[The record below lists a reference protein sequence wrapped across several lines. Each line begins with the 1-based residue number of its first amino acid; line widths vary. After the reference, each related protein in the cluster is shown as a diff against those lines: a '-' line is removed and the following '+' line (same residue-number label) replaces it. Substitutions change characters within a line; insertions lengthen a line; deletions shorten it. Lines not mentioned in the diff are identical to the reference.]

1 MTPLAINWPVTKA
14 IFVTEVNM
22 PLSAIGQTS
31 EAYAGATTTYVP
43 SICYQS
49 VKTQSPFIP
58 EATIPVRPA
67 VLQPKA
73 QAAISQRTV

>member
-1 MTPLAINWPVTKA
+1 MMSGQTHCAANGAEYAQWLSSRLVPAITPLAISCPVTNA

-43 SICYQS
+43 SICDQS
-49 VKTQSPFIP
+49 VF
-58 EATIPVRPA
+58 
-67 VLQPKA
+67 
-73 QAAISQRTV
+73 